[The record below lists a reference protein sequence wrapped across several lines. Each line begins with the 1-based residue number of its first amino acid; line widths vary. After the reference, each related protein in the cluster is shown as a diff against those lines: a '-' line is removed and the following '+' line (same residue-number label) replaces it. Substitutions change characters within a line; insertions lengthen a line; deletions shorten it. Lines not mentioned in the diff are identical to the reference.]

1 LIIEAS
7 NADLNGKTNVGR
19 SFVVFGT
26 ADTDVIELSSVTS
39 GTGGFVINGEKAGD
53 NSGFSVSSAG
63 DVNGD
68 GLSDLIV
75 GAYKADVTGINE
87 GNKTTCASCYA

>member
-39 GTGGFVINGEKAGD
+39 GT
-53 NSGFSVSSAG
+53 
-63 DVNGD
+63 
-68 GLSDLIV
+68 
-75 GAYKADVTGINE
+75 VTKPPVPAAMLDKSTAFE
-87 GNKTTCASCYA
+87 MTH